1 MKTKNYVGCMSAYG
15 LSALEEDHEGWRSR
29 FSCGVL
35 RGNMSD
41 RRDMAVMFKLK
52 LPTQYAINKRKNQ
65 YAPRP
70 GKVVNTLLRMGWMDC
85 MNTIRLIKKL
95 PIKVVEVDDSTSS
108 AKKQEGYL
116 RQLPTSK
123 RMGPLYERD
132 DDVFVYWKRD
142 WRDQVHELKEY
153 FKDKCGISFDQYAFN
168 IRENQY
174 A

>member
-15 LSALEEDHEGWRSR
+15 LSAIKEDHEGWRNNLSW
-29 FSCGVL
+29 GVV
-35 RGNMSD
+35 RGNLSD
-41 RRDMAVMFKLK
+41 RRDMAVMFELK
-52 LPTQYAINKRKNQ
+52 LPCDTPHTFEPQPSP
-65 YAPRP
+65 PRP

-95 PIKVVEVDDSTSS
+95 PIKIIEADESTSS

-123 RMGPLYERD
+123 RMGSLYERD